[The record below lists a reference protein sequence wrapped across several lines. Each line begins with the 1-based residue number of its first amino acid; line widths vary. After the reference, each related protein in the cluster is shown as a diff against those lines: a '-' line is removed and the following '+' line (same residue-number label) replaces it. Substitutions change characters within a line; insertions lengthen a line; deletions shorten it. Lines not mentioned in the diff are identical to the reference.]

1 MGVCKELTTPVC
13 SACMKI
19 KTIYSDC
26 DNKSECACPIEH
38 VCEFNE
44 DYNPC
49 EQDCPSCRPA
59 SLTWTLKV
67 AQSSN
72 AWTSFQFATLVVNW
86 SPSLSKPTVAQFTL
100 AQVNAQQVSYKTS
113 LMVAQSVVQVAKMK
127 TNQTAE
133 AVNQLEVTSELT
145 DASNGHVTVWL
156 NRNWCLVHSV
166 KNSSI
171 RKRLRMPSLQMS
183 MSTMPTS

>member
-1 MGVCKELTTPVC
+1 
-13 SACMKI
+13 
-19 KTIYSDC
+19 
-26 DNKSECACPIEH
+26 
-38 VCEFNE
+38 
-44 DYNPC
+44 
-49 EQDCPSCRPA
+49 
-59 SLTWTLKV
+59 
-67 AQSSN
+67 
-72 AWTSFQFATLVVNW
+72 VNW

-100 AQVNAQQVSYKTS
+100 AVAQVNAQQVSYKTS

-156 NRNWCLVHSV
+156 NRNWCLVHWV

-171 RKRLRMPSLQMS
+171 TKTTTDAQLANVNVYHAHQF
-183 MSTMPTS
+183 